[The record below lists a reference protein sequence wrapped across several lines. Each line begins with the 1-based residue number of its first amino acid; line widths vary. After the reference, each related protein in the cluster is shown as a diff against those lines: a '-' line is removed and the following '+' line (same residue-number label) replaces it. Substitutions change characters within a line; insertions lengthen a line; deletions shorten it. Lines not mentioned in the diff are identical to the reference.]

1 MRAEYI
7 MTKSEIQKFLYNRQ
21 ALNISAFC
29 RETDITTQYLGMILR
44 GDRPLTEETARKL
57 KPVMIKYGWSEP

>member
-1 MRAEYI
+1 
-7 MTKSEIQKFLYNRQ
+7 MTTSQIQKFIDERQ
-21 ALNISAFC
+21 ALNMSAFC
-29 RETDITTQYLGMILR
+29 READITPQYLGMILR

>member
-1 MRAEYI
+1 MN
-7 MTKSEIQKFLYNRQ
+7 KKEIEQFLDERQ
-21 ALNISAFC
+21 ALNMSAFC
-29 RETDITTQYLGMILR
+29 READITTQYLGMILR